1 MSILARK
8 LLRTIKNTKG
18 QFLAVVS
25 VVALGITVFIGMT
38 TAYYNLDR
46 SKENFY
52 QQNNFADYYFQV
64 IRAPEQVTRQIQQIP
79 GVIKATG
86 RIQKDVPLLKD
97 NEERATA
104 RLISFPLP
112 MEREVNR
119 LHLLEGRVFEKNP
132 GQGRVEVLV
141 DPQFAQANHLD
152 FNDQI
157 YIGAEGKRVPLTVVG
172 TATSPEFVYPIKDAA
187 TLLPD
192 PENFAIVMI
201 PLNQMQQVFNQSGE
215 INQVV
220 INLSPGADEDAVKK
234 QVETILEPYGNL
246 ASFPQ
251 EQQLSHAVLQAEL
264 DGLKAMSQFL
274 PALFLAIAASIQFI
288 MLGRIVK
295 TQRLQ
300 IGIMKAVGYGSQ
312 QILFHYTGYALSVGI
327 IGAVIGTILG
337 ILLATVAS
345 SAYALYFN
353 LPETIGG
360 VNIEAVVYGFLLSL
374 GVSVLAGLIG
384 CRGVLAIHPAESMRP
399 EPPKGSGKILL
410 ERWSWLWKRLD
421 PTWKMSLRTIGR
433 NKVRFGVVLLGIIF
447 AVGLLVVSF
456 FMNDSI
462 DYMLT
467 QHYQEEQRYNYMI
480 RFTSP
485 VSEYELLNISR
496 LDGVVQTEAIF
507 ELPVRIH
514 FHGRDEEDLIV
525 GLPQNVTLRQLT
537 GDEGENIF
545 LPEEGVLIGENLATK
560 LGIEV
565 GDVIRVE
572 TILGLGPTRWA
583 DVKVAGINR
592 QLIGGGSFMEITQVN
607 RLLREHLLAS
617 GAMLKIDPG
626 KRGEIEK
633 ALNEMTAIS
642 SMLSREKELDNFVKN
657 LDSMIYFVGIMVFFA
672 VTLGFAIVYN
682 SAVVS
687 FGERKRELASLR
699 VVGFSLKEVS
709 ALLWKE
715 YFFQAFMGIIFGMPF
730 GYLMA
735 LSMLKALN
743 TDLYSL
749 PLVIYPATYAFSA
762 IGGAVF
768 IAAALIF
775 TMRSARDL
783 DLVDVLK
790 DRD

>member
-1 MSILARK
+1 
-8 LLRTIKNTKG
+8 
-18 QFLAVVS
+18 
-25 VVALGITVFIGMT
+25 
-38 TAYYNLDR
+38 
-46 SKENFY
+46 
-52 QQNNFADYYFQV
+52 
-64 IRAPEQVTRQIQQIP
+64 
-79 GVIKATG
+79 
-86 RIQKDVPLLKD
+86 
-97 NEERATA
+97 
-104 RLISFPLP
+104 
-112 MEREVNR
+112 
-119 LHLLEGRVFEKNP
+119 
-132 GQGRVEVLV
+132 
-141 DPQFAQANHLD
+141 
-152 FNDQI
+152 
-157 YIGAEGKRVPLTVVG
+157 
-172 TATSPEFVYPIKDAA
+172 
-187 TLLPD
+187 
-192 PENFAIVMI
+192 
-201 PLNQMQQVFNQSGE
+201 
-215 INQVV
+215 
-220 INLSPGADEDAVKK
+220 
-234 QVETILEPYGNL
+234 
-246 ASFPQ
+246 
-251 EQQLSHAVLQAEL
+251 
-264 DGLKAMSQFL
+264 
-274 PALFLAIAASIQFI
+274 IAASIQFI

-295 TQRLQ
+295 SQRLQ
-300 IGIMKAVGYGSQ
+300 IGIMKAVGYGSY
-312 QILFHYTGYALSVGI
+312 QILFHYTGYAVTVGI
-327 IGAVIGTILG
+327 IGAVLGTILG

-360 VNIEAVVYGFLLSL
+360 VNIEAVGYGFLLSL
-374 GVSVLAGLIG
+374 GVSVLAGLIA

-399 EPPKGSGKILL
+399 EPPKGSGKVIL

-433 NKVRFGVVLLGIIF
+433 NKMRFGVVLLGIIF

-467 QHYQEEQRYNYMI
+467 KHYQEEQRYNYMI
-480 RFTSP
+480 RFTAP

-496 LDGVVQTEAIF
+496 LDGVIKTEPVF

-514 FHGRDEEDLIV
+514 FQGRDEEDLIV
-525 GLPQNVTLRQLT
+525 GLPQNVTLRHLT
-537 GDEGENIF
+537 GHQGENIS
-545 LPEEGVLIGENLATK
+545 LPAEGVLIGENIAGK

-565 GDVIRVE
+565 GDIIRVE
-572 TILGLGPTRWA
+572 TLLGLGPTHWV

-642 SMLSREKELDNFVKN
+642 SVLSREKELENFVKN
-657 LDSMIYFVGIMVFFA
+657 LDSMVYFVGIMVFFA

-682 SAVVS
+682 SAVIS

-715 YFFQAFMGIIFGMPF
+715 YFLQGVLGILFGLPF

-735 LSMLKALN
+735 LSLIKALS
-743 TDLYSL
+743 TDLYTL

-762 IGGAVF
+762 LGGAIF
-768 IAAALIF
+768 IAGALIF
-775 TMRSARDL
+775 TVRGVRDL